1 MPFLELASIHRAGS
15 HLSNAMG
22 LSSKIVPSFTENC
35 RPQSRHFQ
43 MRRVLR
49 KPGSLA
55 SHAGQVT
62 PLGQR
67 SAARKVRLVSLS
79 AKYRTASC
87 RVEGSDLV
95 LGMQKS
101 YSRGPGVSSMLLP
114 YQALEADGRWSG
126 ESSQPGWASRI
137 ASRQLTRSP
146 GRSPS
151 MREGAV

>member
-1 MPFLELASIHRAGS
+1 MPFLLFANIHSAGS
-15 HLSNAMG
+15 HLSSPLG

-49 KPGSLA
+49 KPGSFA

-67 SAARKVRLVSLS
+67 SDARKVRLVSLS

-87 RVEGSDLV
+87 SVEGSDLV
-95 LGMQKS
+95 LGMQKI
-101 YSRGPGVSSMLLP
+101 YSRGLGVSSMLLP
-114 YQALEADGRWSG
+114 
-126 ESSQPGWASRI
+126 
-137 ASRQLTRSP
+137 
-146 GRSPS
+146 
-151 MREGAV
+151 